1 MKRRPL
7 PAGSVDNAHD
17 DLASS
22 LVYDPFLDVGLRH
35 LAVRAPILS
44 SGRIGDTR
52 DDHDDI
58 LLL

>member
-22 LVYDPFLDVGLRH
+22 LVQDPFLDVGLRH
-35 LAVRAPILS
+35 LAIRAPILS
-44 SGRIGDTR
+44 SGRISDTR